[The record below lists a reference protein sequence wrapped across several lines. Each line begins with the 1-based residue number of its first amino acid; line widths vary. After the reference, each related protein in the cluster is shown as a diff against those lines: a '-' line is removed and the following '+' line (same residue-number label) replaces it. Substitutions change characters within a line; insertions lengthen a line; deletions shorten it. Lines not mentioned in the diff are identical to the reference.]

1 MPDPHA
7 EHIPHHYGSRLCL
20 ALANSVIW
28 RRGADRRDL
37 LHHYGHLVEYLEE
50 NLLFM
55 PAEQAAS
62 LRARAAA
69 QPGQAAAAFREAV
82 DLREALFRL
91 FSAVAAREAPGA
103 DDLALVN
110 RWIGNAGA
118 QEEVAPDGDGFTRVY
133 RGAGEV
139 LVAPLWPVAS
149 SAARVLTSASDLER
163 LKQCPSAECGWL
175 FIDESRNRTRRWC
188 DPALC
193 GNRARVRSHYAR
205 SRAQRSL

>member
-28 RRGADRRDL
+28 RRGPDRRDL
-37 LHHYGHLVEYLEE
+37 LHHYGHVVEYLEE
-50 NLLFM
+50 NLLFL
-55 PAEQAAS
+55 PAEQARS
-62 LRARAAA
+62 LYARAAER
-69 QPGQAAAAFREAV
+69 PDDAAAAFARAV
-82 DLREALFRL
+82 ELREALFRL
-91 FSAVAAREAPGA
+91 FSAVAAREAPAAG
-103 DDLALVN
+103 DLALLN
-110 RWIGNAGA
+110 RWIGQAGA
-118 QEEVAPDGDGFTRVY
+118 HEEVVPDGDGFMQIY
-133 RGAGEV
+133 RDAGTD
-139 LVAPLWPVAS
+139 LLAPLWPVAR

-163 LKQCPSAECGWL
+163 LKQCPSSQCGWL

-205 SRAQRSL
+205 TRAQRSL